1 MIKRSLISCFYMLW
15 VVVLPAQTVYINE
28 ISVANISGQFD
39 PNYDFRGWIELYNA
53 DSIDV
58 EIRDLYFSD
67 DPTNVMKYRL
77 AAKRT
82 LSAGAYALVWLN
94 DEIKNDRGYYLDA
107 DADGGFLSLA
117 DKSGNLLDAIEY
129 PKQYSNVSFG
139 RIADAAEDFDYFVQ
153 ATPATSNNEA
163 PIAADF
169 VNVPVF
175 SHAGG
180 FYEEALNVSISCST
194 PSTRIFYTLDGT
206 EPGPGD
212 AEFTGTAITIA
223 RSAPLRARAYAE
235 GMPEGRIATATYMIN
250 ERKPDLPVVFLT
262 VDTTYL
268 YNDTIGIYCV
278 GTNGSKLTSHG
289 EVANY
294 NQDWTRPAYVEYLDA
309 GKVVQ
314 IAQTAGIAIHG
325 NDSRK
330 YDMKAIEVKA
340 SKRFGTSRFDFS
352 LFDSKPGRRFK
363 SFILRSGGQQGLP
376 GFIIRDAYNQSLVDI
391 IDLDYQAYHYCV
403 LYVNASYWGIRDM
416 REKSSKDYIYSHYN
430 YEKEEF
436 DLIDR
441 MSASHGNTARVDSLQ
456 AFVQSQDFSDDSLYS
471 VLAGMIDID
480 NFLSYLAAEVFVV
493 NTDWPSNNN
502 KLFSHNAEQA
512 RFRWILQDLDK
523 GLSYSSRNVL
533 QYIKDVALDRLQFSL
548 INELLKN
555 DSFKEDYITRM
566 SVFAGSV
573 YREDRMLERLDD
585 IVDDIEA
592 EYPYHVER
600 WDTTWAGYLDKVAA
614 DYRKKIPVFRQK
626 AYEDLRLNFDLGE
639 ALPLVIATSEPGAAI
654 HFNDYRIPLLP
665 FDGKYFSAKTFSL
678 EASAYANARAFAY
691 WLVEEEGNIYTLDER
706 KISVTLNAPAKI
718 TAVYKVAPLVRRA
731 GLYLNELSASN
742 NIFVDATFRYEDWIE
757 LYNASDSP
765 LALEGYYLSDLTD
778 NRTLFRFGPGSDTV
792 PAFGYSIVWCS
803 GAPQRGPMHTNF
815 KLDKEGESL
824 FLSKELEGELVLIDS
839 LAFVPH
845 SDKTSFGR
853 YPDGEEQMLVF
864 DRPSFKKANY
874 QSRYNIPLYYQ
885 EAELVAL
892 KNTPRQS
899 AALFSFFVTADKTG
913 LLVENPLEQS
923 LLLELY
929 SLTGR
934 RLLNR
939 KLSESRCLIPLGEL
953 PAGLYL
959 INCRSER
966 ESLSLKFIR

>member
-1 MIKRSLISCFYMLW
+1 M
-15 VVVLPAQTVYINE
+15 
-28 ISVANISGQFD
+28 
-39 PNYDFRGWIELYNA
+39 
-53 DSIDV
+53 
-58 EIRDLYFSD
+58 
-67 DPTNVMKYRL
+67 
-77 AAKRT
+77 
-82 LSAGAYALVWLN
+82 N

-153 ATPATSNNEA
+153 ATPAASNNEA
-163 PIAADF
+163 PIATDF
-169 VNVPVF
+169 VAEPKF
-175 SHAGG
+175 TDTGG
-180 FYEEALNVSISCST
+180 FYEEALNVGITCAT
-194 PSTRIFYTLDGT
+194 PAARIFYTLDGT
-206 EPGPGD
+206 EPGLDD
-212 AEFTGTAITIA
+212 AEYTGTEISIDS
-223 RSAPLRARAYAE
+223 SAVLRARANAK

-250 ERKPDLPVVFLT
+250 ERKPDLPIVFLT

-278 GTNGSKLTSHG
+278 GTNGIKLTSQG

-314 IAQTAGIAIHG
+314 IAQAAGIGIHG

-330 YDMKAIEVKA
+330 YDIKAIEVKA
-340 SKRFGTSRFDFS
+340 SKRFGMSRFDYP
-352 LFDSKPGRRFK
+352 LFGAKPGRRYK
-363 SFILRSGGQQGLP
+363 SFILRAGGQQDLP
-376 GFIIRDAYNQSLVDI
+376 GFIFRDAYNQSLVDL
-391 IDLDYQAYHYCV
+391 IDLDYQAYSYAV
-403 LYVNASYWGIRDM
+403 LYVNAKYWGIRAI
-416 REKSSKDYIYSHYN
+416 REKSTKDYIYSHYN

-441 MSASHGNTARVDSLQ
+441 MTASHGNTARVDSLQ
-456 AFVQSQDFSDDSLYS
+456 AFVQSQDFSNDSLYS
-471 VLAGMIDID
+471 VLAGRIDID
-480 NFLSYLAAEVFVV
+480 NFLSYISAEVFVV
-493 NTDWPSNNN
+493 NTDWPGNNN

-533 QYIKDVALDRLQFSL
+533 QYIKDTALDRLQFSS
-548 INELLKN
+548 IRELLKN
-555 DSFKEDYITRM
+555 DAFKEDYITRM

-585 IVDDIEA
+585 IVDDIKA

-600 WDTTWAGYLDKVAA
+600 WDTTWAGYLDKGAA
-614 DYRKKIPVFRQK
+614 DYRKKIPVFRHK
-626 AYEDLRLNFDLGE
+626 AYEDLRLNFELGE
-639 ALPLVIATSEPGAAI
+639 ALPLVIAASEPGASI
-654 HFNDYRIPLLP
+654 HFNDYKIPLLP
-665 FDGKYFSAKTFSL
+665 FDGKYFNAKTFSL

-706 KISVTLNAPAKI
+706 IISVTLNAPAKI
-718 TAVYKVAPLVRRA
+718 TAVYTAAPLVRRT

-742 NIFVDATFRYEDWIE
+742 SIFVDGTFRYEDWIE

-765 LALEGYYLSDLTD
+765 LALEGYYLSDQAD

-815 KLDKEGESL
+815 KLDKEGEAL

-853 YPDGEEQMLVF
+853 YPDGEELLVVF
-864 DRPSFKKANY
+864 DRPSFDKANY
-874 QSRYNIPLYYQ
+874 QSRYNIPAYYQ
-885 EAELVAL
+885 ESELLAL
-892 KNTPRQS
+892 KNTLRQS
-899 AALFSFFVTADKTG
+899 AASFSLLVTEDRSG
-913 LLVENPLEQS
+913 LLVDNPREQT
-923 LLLELY
+923 LLLEIC
-929 SLTGR
+929 SLTGQ
-934 RLLNR
+934 RLLSR
-939 KLSESRCLIPLGEL
+939 KLNESRSLIQLGNL
-953 PAGLYL
+953 PAGMYL
-959 INCRSER
+959 VNCRNEAGSI
-966 ESLSLKFIR
+966 SLKFIR

>member
-1 MIKRSLISCFYMLW
+1 
-15 VVVLPAQTVYINE
+15 NE

-82 LSAGAYALVWLN
+82 LPAGAYALVWLN

-139 RIADAAEDFDYFVQ
+139 RITDAAEDFDYFVQ
-153 ATPATSNNEA
+153 ATPAASNNEA

-169 VNVPVF
+169 VAEPQF
-175 SHAGG
+175 SHPGG
-180 FYEEALNVSISCST
+180 FYQGALSVGITCAT
-194 PSTRIFYTLDGT
+194 PAARIFYTLDGT
-206 EPGPGD
+206 EPGLDD
-212 AEFTGTAITIA
+212 AEYTGTEISIDS
-223 RSAPLRARAYAE
+223 SAVLRARAYAE

-278 GTNGSKLTSHG
+278 GTNGTRLTSYPDIG
-289 EVANY
+289 NY
-294 NQDWTRPAYVEYLDA
+294 NQDWTRPAHFEYLDRNKTLHLSQLV
-309 GKVVQ
+309 GV
-314 IAQTAGIAIHG
+314 GIHG
-325 NDSRK
+325 NASRRFDLK
-330 YDMKAIEVKA
+330 GLELKA
-340 SKRFGTSRFDFS
+340 SKRFGASRLDYPFFET
-352 LFDSKPGRRFK
+352 KPGRRYK
-363 SFILRSGGQQGLP
+363 SIILRGGGQQGSA
-376 GFIIRDAYNQSLVDI
+376 GFIFRDAYNQSLVDVL
-391 IDLDYQAYHYCV
+391 DLDYQAHQYCV
-403 LYVNASYWGIRDM
+403 LYVNAEYWGIRNI
-416 REKSSKDYIYSHYN
+416 REKSSSDYVYSNYN
-430 YEKEEF
+430 YEKDEY
-436 DLIDR
+436 DLIDGTHAANGSTAKF
-441 MSASHGNTARVDSLQ
+441 SAIEDYVLSHDL
-456 AFVQSQDFSDDSLYS
+456 SQDS
-471 VLAGMIDID
+471 VFFELALRIDMD
-480 NFLSYLAAEVFVV
+480 NFLHYNLTEIYLSNA
-493 NTDWPSNNN
+493 DWPANNN
-502 KLFSHNAEQA
+502 KKFVHRQEGS

-523 GLSYSSRNVL
+523 GLTTATRNVL
-533 QYIKDVALDRLQFSL
+533 KNILESETSKFYYVLLQEL
-548 INELLKN
+548 MKNEIFR
-555 DSFKEDYITRM
+555 DQYITRM
-566 SVFAGSV
+566 SVMTASIF
-573 YREDRMLERLDD
+573 REERMLQRMED
-585 IVDDIEA
+585 IVSVIEP
-592 EYPYHVER
+592 EYPYHVNR
-600 WDTTWAGYLDKVAA
+600 WDSTWGSWLDKGKSEIV
-614 DYRKKIPVFRQK
+614 RRIPILNNK
-626 AYEDLRLNFDLGE
+626 AYDDLQAIFELGQ
-639 ALPLVIATSEPGAAI
+639 ALPLHITASESGASI
-654 HFNDYRIPLLP
+654 HFNDYKIPLLP

-678 EASAYANARAFAY
+678 EASAYANAKAFAY
-691 WLVEEEGNIYTLDER
+691 WLLDEEGNKYTLEDR
-706 KISVTLNAPAKI
+706 KINIELNGPASI
-718 TAVYKVAPLVRRA
+718 TAVYTDAPFVRRA
-731 GLYLNELSASN
+731 GLYINELSASN
-742 NIFVDATFRYEDWIE
+742 SIFVDGTFRYEDWIE

-765 LALEGYYLSDLTD
+765 LALEGYYLSDRAD
-778 NRTLFRFGPGSDTV
+778 SSSLFRFGPGSDTV

-934 RLLNR
+934 RLLSR